1 MVSHGIF
8 TFSPSAA
15 EGLASSAFLLLLC
28 NCSFSVGN
36 VVPVLGQVSYA
47 DNRPIQSTEYRSS
60 GVILDVKPQ
69 IRTDSIDLVIKQQ
82 LSSFAKTDILVVLQ
96 AKKVRRASA
105 AHAPSFHEE
114 RAR

>member
-1 MVSHGIF
+1 M
-8 TFSPSAA
+8 
-15 EGLASSAFLLLLC
+15 
-28 NCSFSVGN
+28 
-36 VVPVLGQVSYA
+36 SYA

-96 AKKVRRASA
+96 AKKSGAPAA
-105 AHAPSFHEE
+105 AHAPSFHEA
-114 RAR
+114 RAVMVATGVQGGDVMVYPVLMSSGM